1 MKSTLKDSDRNQN
14 NYARSLIEAS
24 LDPLVTISAEGKIMD
39 VNEAS
44 VKVTGIPRK
53 KLIDTDFSNYFTD
66 PKKAREGYL
75 QVFEKGFVADYPL
88 SIKHKD
94 GHLTDVL
101 YNASVYKDD
110 KGNVLGVFA
119 AARDVTQ
126 QKQSSQYARS
136 LIEASL
142 DPLVTISAEGKI
154 MDVNEASVK
163 VTGIPRKKLI
173 DTDFSNYFT
182 DPKKAREGYLQ
193 VFEKGFVADY
203 PLSIKH
209 KDGHLTDVLYNA
221 SVYKDDKGNVLG
233 VFAAAR
239 DVTQQKQSS
248 QYARSLIEA
257 SLDPLVTISA
267 EGKITDVNEASV
279 KVTGIPRKKLID
291 TDFSNYFTD
300 PKKAREGYLQVF
312 EKGFVADYPL
322 SIKHKDGHLTDVLYN
337 ASVYKDDKGNVLGVF
352 AAARDVTEQKW
363 AIELRNVNKEL
374 AFQNEEKEKRA
385 AELAVANKELAFQNR
400 EKEKRADELFM
411 ANKELAFQNKEKEK
425 RAAELSIA
433 NKELAF
439 QNKEKEKRAGELFIA
454 NQKLVIENREKE
466 KRADELF
473 FANKELVYQNE
484 EKEKRAAE
492 LSIANKELVFQNK
505 EKEKRAAEL
514 IIADKEVVFQHE
526 EKEKRAAELVISHK
540 EFTFQQEESEVRFK
554 TIFNEAPIGIAL
566 IDSLSGKLY
575 NVNLMFA
582 KIVGRTNKQMA
593 NIDWMSIT
601 HPDDLQ
607 LDLDNMAKLLA
618 GEISG
623 FEMEKRY
630 ILPDGSFVWVD
641 MTISPILHDDKS
653 HPLHLCMINNITEL
667 KRKAADLSLANEER
681 RKVNEYLENL
691 INSASAPI
699 IVWDRNYKITS
710 FNKAFENI
718 TGRIEKEVI
727 GESLEILFPPAS
739 VDNSMYLIKK
749 TLEGEQMEVD
759 EMNIAHIDGSVRI
772 ILWNSANIMSSDG
785 KTPIATIAQGNDI
798 TLRKQAEAKITKM
811 NKNLEQRVIERTFQL
826 ESANKELEA
835 FSYSVSHDL
844 RAPLRHIGGF
854 VDLLMKNNSD
864 QLNDNG
870 LRYLNIISES
880 SKEMG
885 NLIDALLSFS
895 RLGRSELKG
904 TKLNT
909 KTMVKRVLKTFTKEL
924 AGRNIEIK
932 IADLPDSWGD
942 ENLLNQVW
950 MNLISNALKY
960 SRKLDKAV
968 IEIGGKMEDD
978 KTIFYVKDN
987 GVGFDMKY
995 ADKLFGVFQRLHKAK
1010 DFEGIGIGLAN
1021 VNRIVLKHGG
1031 KCWAESEID
1040 KGATFFF
1047 SNPIN
1052 NS

>member
-1 MKSTLKDSDRNQN
+1 
-14 NYARSLIEAS
+14 
-24 LDPLVTISAEGKIMD
+24 
-39 VNEAS
+39 
-44 VKVTGIPRK
+44 
-53 KLIDTDFSNYFTD
+53 
-66 PKKAREGYL
+66 
-75 QVFEKGFVADYPL
+75 
-88 SIKHKD
+88 
-94 GHLTDVL
+94 LTDVL

-119 AARDVTQ
+119 AARDVT
-126 QKQSSQYARS
+126 A
-136 LIEASL
+136 
-142 DPLVTISAEGKI
+142 
-154 MDVNEASVK
+154 
-163 VTGIPRKKLI
+163 
-173 DTDFSNYFT
+173 
-182 DPKKAREGYLQ
+182 
-193 VFEKGFVADY
+193 
-203 PLSIKH
+203 
-209 KDGHLTDVLYNA
+209 
-221 SVYKDDKGNVLG
+221 
-233 VFAAAR
+233 
-239 DVTQQKQSS
+239 QKQSS

-279 KVTGIPRKKLID
+279 KVTGIPREKLID

-322 SIKHKDGHLTDVLYN
+322 TIKHKDGHLTDVLYN

-363 AIELRNVNKEL
+363 AIELRKVNKEL
-374 AFQNEEKEKRA
+374 VIQNREKEKQADELIIAYNELLFQNEEKEKRA
-385 AELAVANKELAFQNR
+385 AELA
-400 EKEKRADELFM
+400 
-411 ANKELAFQNKEKEK
+411 
-425 RAAELSIA
+425 IA
-433 NKELAF
+433 NKEIAF
-439 QNKEKEKRAGELFIA
+439 QKA
-454 NQKLVIENREKE
+454 
-466 KRADELF
+466 
-473 FANKELVYQNE
+473 
-484 EKEKRAAE
+484 
-492 LSIANKELVFQNK
+492 

-514 IIADKEVVFQHE
+514 II
-526 EKEKRAAELVISHK
+526 SNK
-540 EFTFQQEESEVRFK
+540 EFTFKQEESEERFK
-554 TIFNEAPIGIAL
+554 TIFNDAPLGIAL
-566 IDSLSGKLY
+566 IDSLTGEIL
-575 NVNLMFA
+575 NVNPMFA
-582 KIVGRTNKQMA
+582 KIAGRTIAEMA
-593 NIDWMSIT
+593 DIDWMSIT
-601 HPDDLQ
+601 HPDDIQ

-623 FEMEKRY
+623 FQMEKRY
-630 ILPDGSFVWVD
+630 ILPNGSFVWIN
-641 MTISPILHDDKS
+641 MTISPILHSEKS
-653 HPLHLCMINNITEL
+653 HPLHLCMIEDITHL
-667 KRKAADLSLANEER
+667 KRMVLNLKEKNKQIKVQNEKYIQVNKELVFQNEEKEKRSKELSIANEER
-681 RKVNEYLENL
+681 RKTNDYLENL

-699 IVWDRNYKITS
+699 IVWDRNYKITR

-727 GESLEILFPPAS
+727 GESLEILFPRAS
-739 VDNSMYLIKK
+739 VNKSMDLIKK

-785 KTPIATIAQGNDI
+785 TKPIATIAQGNDI
-798 TLRKQAEAKITKM
+798 TQRKQAEAKITKM

-854 VDLLMKNNSD
+854 VDLLIKNNSD
-864 QLNDNG
+864 QLNEGG

-909 KTMVKRVLKTFTKEL
+909 KTMVKRVLNTFTNEL
-924 AGRNIEIK
+924 SGRNVEIK
-932 IADLPDSWGD
+932 IGDLPDSWGD

-960 SRKLDKAV
+960 SQNLDEAV

-978 KTIFYVKDN
+978 KVIFYVKDN

-995 ADKLFGVFQRLHKAK
+995 ADKLFGVFQRLHKAT

-1021 VNRIVLKHGG
+1021 VKRIVLKHGG
-1031 KCWAESEID
+1031 KCWAESEIN